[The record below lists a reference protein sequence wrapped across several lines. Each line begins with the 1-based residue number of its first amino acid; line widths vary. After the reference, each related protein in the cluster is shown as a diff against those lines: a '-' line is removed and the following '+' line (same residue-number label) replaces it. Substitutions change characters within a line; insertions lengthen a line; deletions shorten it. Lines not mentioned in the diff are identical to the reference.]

1 MSEGNASKKT
11 PTSRCMF
18 ARCPPRGRAARGE
31 RAAAAAAAGDSTVLF
46 GYVEGLPDVNR
57 HGTTFSNAC
66 FQVLFCYSLEV
77 IDVDLMI

>member
-18 ARCPPRGRAARGE
+18 ARCAE